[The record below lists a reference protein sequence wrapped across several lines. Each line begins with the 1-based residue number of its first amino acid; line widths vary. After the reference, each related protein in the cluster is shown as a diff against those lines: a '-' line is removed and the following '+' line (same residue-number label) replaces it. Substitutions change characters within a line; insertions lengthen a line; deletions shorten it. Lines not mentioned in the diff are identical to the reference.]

1 MPIRTDVTSLTKKGQ
16 VTIPKR
22 IREYLGIKP
31 KDRVKFEIEKGVVK
45 IKLAKALDSNFGK
58 VKPKRRPEDFKRMR
72 KLFEKGVGE
81 QVGKEA

>member
-1 MPIRTDVTSLTKKGQ
+1 M
-16 VTIPKR
+16 TIPKR
-22 IREYLGIKP
+22 IREYLGTKP
-31 KDRVKFEIEKGVVK
+31 RDGVKFEIEKGVVK
-45 IKLAKALDSNFGK
+45 IKRAKALDSNFGK